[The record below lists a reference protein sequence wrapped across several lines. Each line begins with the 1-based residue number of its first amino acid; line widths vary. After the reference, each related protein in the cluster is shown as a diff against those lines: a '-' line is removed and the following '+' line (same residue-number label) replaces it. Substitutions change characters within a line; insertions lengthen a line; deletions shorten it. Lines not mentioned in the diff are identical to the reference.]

1 MQRPVVWALLPLWAV
16 LLVTGP
22 ALSQSSVPLAQQLFD
37 QARHAQSEGDAQKA
51 IDLYRRAIEAD
62 PQFVE
67 AHLKLGELLA
77 VLDRFEEAKAVFQ
90 KAREVAPR
98 RSDVRA
104 WLVYVLFQLDEYQ
117 GTVEEGWEARPL
129 LSPIDLATVSYYV
142 GLAHDRLGNLEEA
155 MRWLIVAATIGAG
168 GVSGLADTALIEVY
182 RRLPAD
188 RRDPDLTLRVGVLLY
203 QRGRY
208 VEALPVLQ
216 ALTAEQPRLAPA
228 FYWLGLTNVRIA
240 EGFTSPDVRRRYL
253 QDARGALARYVEL
266 APDGEF
272 AGEAR
277 RLLQTLPSP

>member
-1 MQRPVVWALLPLWAV
+1 MQRPVVWALFVLWAV
-16 LLVTGP
+16 LLVAGP
-22 ALSQSSVPLAQQLFD
+22 ALSQSTVPLAQQLFD
-37 QARHAQSEGDAQKA
+37 QARQAQSEGDAQKA

-67 AHLKLGELLA
+67 AYLKLGELLA

-117 GTVEEGWEARPL
+117 GTVEEGSEARPL

-168 GVSGLADTALIEVY
+168 GVSGLADTVLIEVY
-182 RRLPAD
+182 RRLPAE
-188 RRDPDLTLRVGVLLY
+188 RREPELTLRVGVLLFE
-203 QRGRY
+203 RGRY

-216 ALTAEQPRLAPA
+216 ALTTEQPRLAPA
-228 FYWLGLTNVRIA
+228 FYWLGLTNMRIA
-240 EGFTSPDVRRRYL
+240 EGFSSPEVRRRYL

-272 AGEAR
+272 AAEAR